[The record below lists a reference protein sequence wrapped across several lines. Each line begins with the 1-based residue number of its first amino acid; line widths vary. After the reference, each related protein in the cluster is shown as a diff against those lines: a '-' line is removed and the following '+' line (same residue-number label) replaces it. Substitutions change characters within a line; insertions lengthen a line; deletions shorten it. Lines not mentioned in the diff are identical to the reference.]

1 MSGGHI
7 DRAKQWIGRCT
18 DELLRRQSADGSWRF
33 CFESGVMSDSFYL
46 LLNRV
51 LKRRGD
57 PVEPLVVERILSQ
70 QTGDGTWKLYED
82 EPEGN
87 LSTTI
92 DACLALLYTHVKKTD
107 DAAMRKAREFIREKG
122 GVNQA
127 SSLTKVVLTLLSHG
141 RWDDFIKVPV
151 EFLLLPP
158 SSPISFFDFVG
169 YTRVHMA
176 PILIAAD
183 REYAIRLRGFDEV
196 ENWLPSKPPSSGKAE
211 FLWTADQL
219 FPSIT
224 LTSELRR
231 KLHEKALRLGESFML
246 NRVEKDGTLYS
257 YITTTFLMIFT
268 LLSLGY
274 SSRHPVIQKAM
285 NGLARFAFPLRNGAH
300 LQETTSTVWDTSL
313 ILHALQEAGVGIRHP
328 AIKRGI
334 RYLRSRQQTSL
345 GDWAIKDPFVAP
357 GGWGFSD
364 INTMNPD
371 VDDTSSSLSALA
383 PSVRAGHF
391 RSEWD
396 RGVKWLISM
405 QNNDGGWPAFEKNT
419 YKRWLQLM
427 PYQDGKTVW
436 GDPSSADLTG
446 RTLRFFGQELGWTID
461 RPEVRRACSWF
472 YHNQKRDGSWFG
484 RWGIAFIYGTWAA
497 ITGLTSVG
505 VPPEHR
511 MIRKGKKWL
520 LSKQKEDGGWGESCA
535 SDVRG
540 RFVSLPYS
548 TPVQTAWALDALI
561 ACHDRPTPEIEKGME
576 RLFAF
581 LERRGHE
588 WTYPVGGGL
597 AGQFYVYYHS
607 YPYVWP
613 LRTLVHYVKKY
624 DK

>member
-1 MSGGHI
+1 MHGEHI
-7 DRAKQWIGRCT
+7 DRAKKWIGRLS
-18 DELLRRQSADGSWRF
+18 DELLRKQSPDGSWRF
-33 CFESGVMSDSFYL
+33 CFESGVMCDSFYL

-57 PVEPLVVERILSQ
+57 PLEPLLIERILSR

-87 LSTTI
+87 LSTTV
-92 DACLALLYTHVKKTD
+92 DACLALLYAKVKQPD
-107 DAAMRKAREFIREKG
+107 DPAMRKAREYIMENG
-122 GVNQA
+122 GAGNA
-127 SSLTKVVLTLLSHG
+127 GSLTKVVLALLSHFS
-141 RWDDFIKVPV
+141 WNNFIKLPV
-151 EFLLLPP
+151 EFFLLPP
-158 SSPISFFDFVG
+158 SGPISFFDFVG
-169 YTRVHMA
+169 YTRVHLA

-183 REYAIRLRGFDEV
+183 REYATRLDGFDEV
-196 ENWLPSKPPSSGKAE
+196 EEWLPVQRRSGRKAE
-211 FLWTADQL
+211 YVWTAEQL
-219 FPSIT
+219 FPESSIS
-224 LTSELRR
+224 SELRR
-231 KLHEKALRLGESFML
+231 RLHERALRWGESFML
-246 NRVEKDGTLYS
+246 SRVEKDGTLYS
-257 YITTTFLMIFT
+257 YMTTTFLMIFA

-274 SSRHPVIQKAM
+274 SRRHPVIQKAM
-285 NGLARFAFPLRNGAH
+285 NGLAQFAFPLGDGTH

-313 ILHALQEAGVGIRHP
+313 ILHVLQEAGVGISHP
-328 AIKRGI
+328 AIKRGLH
-334 RYLRSRQQTSL
+334 YLKSRQQTSP
-345 GDWAIKDPFVAP
+345 GDWSIKNPYAAP

-364 INTMNPD
+364 LNTINPD

-383 PSVRAGHF
+383 PSVRSG
-391 RSEWD
+391 RYRTEWD
-396 RGVKWLISM
+396 RGVRWLISM

-419 YKRWLQLM
+419 NKRWLRLM
-427 PYQDGKTVW
+427 PYPDGKTVW

-461 RPEVRRACSWF
+461 RPEARRAWSWF

-484 RWGIAFIYGTWAA
+484 RWGVTFIYGTWAA

-511 MIRKGKKWL
+511 MIQKGKNWL

-535 SDVRG
+535 SDVKG

-548 TPVQTAWALDALI
+548 TAVQTAWALDALI

-576 RLFAF
+576 RMFAL
-581 LERRGHE
+581 LERRGRE
-588 WTYPVGGGL
+588 WTYPVGAGL

-613 LRTLVHYVKKY
+613 LKTLAHYVKKY
-624 DK
+624 GK